1 MKLKAQAIFGFQ
13 FLSIQPAVMNNNS
26 EIIFHSRPAVP
37 VELHKVR
44 IVQKLHL
51 KPIEARLAAMREAG
65 FNTFL
70 LNTKD
75 IFLDMLTDSGTNAM
89 SDNQVSS
96 MLHADDAYSGSQ
108 SFYRMEKA
116 LQEVFGKK
124 YVLPVHQGRA
134 AENVI
139 SQVFIRQGDVIPMN
153 YHFTTTK
160 AHMEIN
166 GGQVLEIYTD
176 EALKIKSNHPFK
188 GNIDTDKLRGVIAE
202 YGADHVP
209 FIRMEAS
216 TNLIGGQPFSMQNMK
231 EVKAIADE
239 NGIMVVLDASLI
251 GENAYFIRKREPEY
265 RNASIRDILNEMC
278 GMADVVYFSSRKV
291 SSTRGGG
298 IVTNSKELM
307 LKMRDLIP
315 LYEGFMTYGGMS
327 VREIEAMAVGLME
340 TMDETV
346 ISQSPSFI
354 EYAVGELE
362 EMDIPVVTPAGALG
376 CHIDAL
382 QFLPHVPQAAYS
394 AGALAAALYIV
405 SGCRGMER
413 GTISM
418 DRDEEGNDVM
428 SDMELLRLAF
438 PRRVFTLS
446 QTNFLLDRLKWL
458 HENRE
463 LVGGLKFV
471 EEPAVLR
478 FFMGRLDADS
488 DWPER
493 LVARFR
499 ADFGDSL

>member
-1 MKLKAQAIFGFQ
+1 MQ
-13 FLSIQPAVMNNNS
+13 
-26 EIIFHSRPAVP
+26 EIKFHSRPKVP

-51 KPIEARLAAMREAG
+51 KPIDERLKAIREGG

-89 SDNQVSS
+89 SDNQVAS
-96 MLHADDAYSGSQ
+96 MMQADDAYSGSQ
-108 SFYRMEKA
+108 SFYRMEEA
-116 LQEVFGKK
+116 LREVFGKH

-134 AENVI
+134 AENII
-139 SQVFIRQGDVIPMN
+139 SQVFIKEGDVIPMN

-166 GGQVLEIYTD
+166 GGTILEIYTD
-176 EALKIKSNHPFK
+176 EALKIKSSNPFK
-188 GNIDTDKLRGVIAE
+188 GNMDLEKLRDVIAK
-202 YGADHVP
+202 YGVDHVP

-231 EVKAIADE
+231 DVKAIADE
-239 NGIMVVLDASLI
+239 YGIMMVLDASLI
-251 GENAYFIRKREPEY
+251 GENAYFIKKREAAY
-265 RNASIRDILNEMC
+265 KDVSIKDILNEMC
-278 GMADVVYFSSRKV
+278 GMSDIVYFSSRKV

-298 IVTNSKELM
+298 IVTNSEELM

-315 LYEGFMTYGGMS
+315 LFEGFMTYGGMS
-327 VREIEAMAVGLME
+327 VREIEAMAVGLRE
-340 TMDETV
+340 TLDETV
-346 ISQSPSFI
+346 IGQSPGFI
-354 EYAVGELE
+354 EYAVNELDD
-362 EMDIPVVTPAGALG
+362 MGIPVVMPAGALG

-382 QFLPHVPQAAYS
+382 QFLPHVSQLEYS

-413 GTISM
+413 GTVSM
-418 DRDEEGNDVM
+418 DRDADGNDVA

-478 FFMGRLDADS
+478 FFMGRMDAVS
-488 DWPER
+488 DWPEK
-493 LVARFR
+493 LVAKFKE
-499 ADFGDSL
+499 DFGDSL